1 MLNKHEGTRWNSLRT
16 ARKRA
21 RISAKRRAICG
32 SCRSLPD
39 YCTYCSFQID
49 RFTLDVYFDE
59 SPALFIP
66 STLFLPL
73 DSRHYHYRDP
83 KNYKIILRRKRKINE
98 TKLKYQKTSAVLC
111 YESNFSTYFI
121 HSLQKY
127 NRIHFSER
135 SLKIRSSFAQQL

>member
-1 MLNKHEGTRWNSLRT
+1 LR
-16 ARKRA
+16 
-21 RISAKRRAICG
+21 IVPVSSG
-32 SCRSLPD
+32 LLHLLQFPNRSIHAG
-39 YCTYCSFQID
+39 C
-49 RFTLDVYFDE
+49 LDFDE